1 MRDGR
6 AVRSTL
12 AALGFAAA
20 LAMSVAPA
28 RAQSPLAGPT
38 GSAAGDDRSVVVRL
52 GEQLTREQNLYRLPD
67 GVDPSLVLGPGATR
81 DDSIGTTSLALQG
94 HWMQARQELALDI
107 ALAENRFV
115 ENTDLDYT
123 SGHGALDWSWQLG
136 GRWSGLLEARH
147 EQTLAS
153 FANTRS
159 LEKDVFTTSGYRGE
173 LKLDVG
179 PRWRVIGGARV
190 ASTEHENVARRA
202 DDADIE
208 DTSAGVEYHTPRD
221 SSLGWE
227 YRRSQATYP
236 AAPTVGGGSASDYED
251 RRAAMRL
258 GYAFSEKV
266 ALKAS
271 VGYVERTYLHAQGG
285 DFSGDVWSVAL
296 QWMPAAKV
304 QLAVESWRD
313 LKAYLD
319 AESSHFVSTGESLI
333 AAWLPVGAIEVALRV
348 SREDQ
353 LYLGA
358 AQDPLLALLPP
369 REDEPTTE
377 SMTVTY
383 KLRERATFNVSYR
396 NESRESNTFRFDYAA
411 ATLSIGAHVKF

>member
-1 MRDGR
+1 VALG
-6 AVRSTL
+6 L
-12 AALGFAAA
+12 AAV
-20 LAMSVAPA
+20 LAPHVAPA
-28 RAQSPLAGPT
+28 QGAGVGPT
-38 GSAAGDDRSVVVRL
+38 GSGPGDDDRPVVVRL
-52 GEQLTREQNLYRLPD
+52 GEQVTREDNLYRLPD
-67 GVDPSLVLGPGATR
+67 GVDPSLALGPGASR
-81 DDSIGTTSLALQG
+81 DDSIATTSLALLG
-94 HWMQARQELALDI
+94 SWKQARQALALDV
-107 ALAENRFV
+107 ALASNRFA
-115 ENTDLDYT
+115 ENTDLDYA
-123 SGHGALDWSWQLG
+123 SGHAAVDWNWRLG
-136 GRWSGLLEARH
+136 HRWSGLLEARH

-173 LKLDVG
+173 LDFDVG

-190 ASTEHENVARRA
+190 ATTGHENEARRG
-202 DDADIE
+202 DDAEID
-208 DTSAGVEYHTPRD
+208 DASVGVEYHTPRD

-227 YRRSQATYP
+227 YRQSRAAYP
-236 AAPTVGGGSASDYED
+236 SAALVVGGGSASDYED
-251 RRAAMRL
+251 RRAAMTL
-258 GYAFSEKV
+258 GYAPVSKV

-271 VGYVERTYLHAQGG
+271 VGYVERTYLHAYGG

-296 QWMPAAKV
+296 QWAPATKV

-319 AESSHFVSTGESLI
+319 AESNHFVSTGESLV
-333 AAWLPVGAIEVALRV
+333 AAWLPADAIEVSLRI

-369 REDEPTTE
+369 REDEPTSE

-396 NESRESNTFRFDYAA
+396 NEARASNTFRFDYDASA
-411 ATLSIGAHVKF
+411 ISLGADVKF